1 MNSKSTSPLFR
12 TKNGRI
18 PVAMFVSPDESSLDA
33 VLDAQKRGKIGS
45 AFIEI
50 VISSNDNAKSL
61 TIAASEEIAT
71 AVVSHNYS
79 EDSDAVQN
87 LLELLD
93 EHEIGMIVIDNFT
106 CKLDDEIRRRYKGR
120 ILVVQ
125 PSLMP
130 AFYEDGLCGVDIQ
143 KAALEYGIKVAGV
156 TVYILGDSD
165 SRNKIVL
172 QKPVAVRRDE
182 TPESL
187 DYRIRVAYGEET
199 LPKAID
205 MIAVAELKKIRAYQI
220 EKKYVN

>member
-18 PVAMFVSPDESSLDA
+18 SVAMFVSPDESSLDA

-93 EHEIGMIVIDNFT
+93 EHEIGMIVIDKDVYKRQFPNCPIKRMKNT
-106 CKLDDEIRRRYKGR
+106 RTAPTVSLCCLMKLM
-120 ILVVQ
+120 Q
-125 PSLMP
+125 
-130 AFYEDGLCGVDIQ
+130 A
-143 KAALEYGIKVAGV
+143 
-156 TVYILGDSD
+156 TVY
-165 SRNKIVL
+165 
-172 QKPVAVRRDE
+172 VRCR
-182 TPESL
+182 
-187 DYRIRVAYGEET
+187 
-199 LPKAID
+199 
-205 MIAVAELKKIRAYQI
+205 
-220 EKKYVN
+220 

>member
-1 MNSKSTSPLFR
+1 MPPAKFCR
-12 TKNGRI
+12 TGIRPIEGGLLSHTVLLRI
-18 PVAMFVSPDESSLDA
+18 GFTFAQSRQCAGELLPRLSILRRKHPISLDSIIKMCIR
-33 VLDAQKRGKIGS
+33 DR
-45 AFIEI
+45 
-50 VISSNDNAKSL
+50 
-61 TIAASEEIAT
+61 
-71 AVVSHNYS
+71 
-79 EDSDAVQN
+79 
-87 LLELLD
+87 
-93 EHEIGMIVIDNFT
+93 
-106 CKLDDEIRRRYKGR
+106 LDDEIRRRYKGR

-172 QKPVAVRRDE
+172 QKPGAVRRDE

-205 MIAVAELKKIRAYQI
+205 MIGGAELKKIRAYQI

>member
-1 MNSKSTSPLFR
+1 MISEPISPLFR
-12 TKNGRI
+12 IKNGRI

-45 AFIEI
+45 AYVEI
-50 VISSNDNAKSL
+50 VISCNDNAKSL

-71 AVVSHNYS
+71 AVVAHNYS
-79 EDSDAVQN
+79 EDSDAVKN

-93 EHEIGMIVIDNFT
+93 EHEIGLIVIDNFV

-130 AFYEDGLCGVDIQ
+130 AFYEEGLHGIDIQ
-143 KAALEYGIKVAGV
+143 KAVLDYGTKVAGA
-156 TVYILGDSD
+156 TVYILGDAD
-165 SRNKIVL
+165 DKNKIVL

-199 LPKAID
+199 LPKAIEV
-205 MIAVAELKKIRAYQI
+205 IACAELKKIRAYHI